1 MSWLSTSW
9 PARTGGSAARGA
21 PAIPCTCPTTTT
33 SGAGRC
39 ATSALFE
46 LLTLEAFQSGLS
58 WLTILRKRPGF
69 RAAFDGFDVHQVAAY
84 GDDDLARLLA
94 DPAIVRNVAKVDA
107 TIANAR
113 ATVAL
118 HDQGR
123 TLVDLVFSTPT
134 ARGAPRGSL
143 PRPVRAPGRHTVV
156 GGPGQ
161 GAEALR
167 LPPSAP
173 RWPTPSCRPR
183 AWSTTS
189 RAAG

>member
-1 MSWLSTSW
+1 M
-9 PARTGGSAARGA
+9 RTGGSAARGA

-69 RAAFDGFDVHQVAAY
+69 RAAFDGFDVHQAY
-84 GDDDLARLLA
+84 GDDDRARLLA

-134 ARGAPRGSL
+134 ARGAPRGS
-143 PRPVRAPGRHTVV
+143 PRPVRAPGGHTVV

-167 LPPSAP
+167 LPL
-173 RWPTPSCRPR
+173 RRPHGGLR
-183 AWSTTS
+183 LH
-189 RAAG
+189 AGRGRVDDHLEGCW